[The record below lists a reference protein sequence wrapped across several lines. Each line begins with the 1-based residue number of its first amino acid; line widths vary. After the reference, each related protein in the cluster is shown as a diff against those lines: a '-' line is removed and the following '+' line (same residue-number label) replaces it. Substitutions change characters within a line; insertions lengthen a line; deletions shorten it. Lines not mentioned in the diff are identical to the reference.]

1 MPHDIAIIVPARV
14 ASTRFPRKLLHE
26 VRGVPVILWTARRIR
41 AEAPEFPLIFA
52 VDGEELAAPLHGDG
66 FEVVLTD
73 PALASGT
80 DRVAAANHVVRAGV
94 VVNVQA
100 DEPMVTGGQLRQLA
114 GLLQGG
120 VPMATLGSP
129 LEHEHEFL
137 DPNQVKCAPDARG
150 RALFFTRAPMP
161 HFRDNAGRF
170 DAAAAAALP
179 LLIHLGLYAYTA
191 DFLARFAALPPG
203 RLEQIERLEMLRVLE
218 AGESIALGVTHD
230 ALIEIDTP
238 GQASAFEARLPET
251 RPHGV

>member
-1 MPHDIAIIVPARV
+1 MPHDIAIIVPARL

-41 AEAPEFPLIFA
+41 AEAPEFPLTFA
-52 VDGEELAAPLHGDG
+52 VDGEELAAPLRREGY
-66 FEVVLTD
+66 EVVLTD
-73 PALASGT
+73 ADLASGT
-80 DRVAAANHVVRAGV
+80 DRVAAANRAVGARVVI
-94 VVNVQA
+94 NVQA
-100 DEPMVTGGQLRQLA
+100 DEPMVTGSQLRLLA
-114 GLLQGG
+114 SLMTSG

-129 LEHEHEFL
+129 LGTEAEYL

-161 HFRDNAGRF
+161 HFRDHAGRF

-191 DFLARFAALPPG
+191 SFLERFAAMPEG
-203 RLEQIERLEMLRVLE
+203 GLERIERLEMLRVME

-238 GQASAFEARLPET
+238 GQAREFEASLPET
-251 RPHGV
+251 GTHGV